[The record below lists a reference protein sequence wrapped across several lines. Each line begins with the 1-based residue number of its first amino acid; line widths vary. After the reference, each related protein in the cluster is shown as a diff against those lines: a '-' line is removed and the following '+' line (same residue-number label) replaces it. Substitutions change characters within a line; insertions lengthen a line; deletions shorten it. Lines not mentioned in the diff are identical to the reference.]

1 VIVVS
6 SRLLLSSSRMLILSL
21 DTTTRA
27 GSCALLRN
35 DRVLCEQASDPKR
48 DQAERLPGDLAALL
62 EREGT
67 RLEAIDAFAVAT
79 GPGSFTGLR
88 VGIAT
93 MQGLAM
99 AAGKPLIG
107 VSAFDALARLA
118 GEDIQSAHVARALSG
133 PRGEP
138 AAGSPPR
145 TRVRGGAVA
154 RPTGERVATWID
166 AWRGEVFAAL
176 YEEDR
181 EVVAPVVAPPD
192 VLLELLNGRPTLFTG
207 DGAALY
213 ETKIREGLG
222 DAARF
227 TMPVAPLLAGAVAAL
242 AGEAFRAGQ
251 RPRAHAIRPIY
262 VRRSDAELAVERKVA
277 ADRDPA
283 ARSGSPRAPSRDEGP
298 IADRKGPRR
307 IQ

>member
-1 VIVVS
+1 MTEVAGLDMALNHDVHDEHDHSVYRICRVIVIVVS
-6 SRLLLSSSRMLILSL
+6 SWLLLSSSRMLILSL

-27 GSCALLRN
+27 GSCALLRD
-35 DRVLCEQASDPKR
+35 DRVLREQASEASR

-62 EREGT
+62 ERDGT
-67 RLEAIDAFAVAT
+67 SLEAIDAFAVAT

-118 GEDIQSAHVARALSG
+118 SGDVQSAHVARALSG

-138 AAGSPPR
+138 DK
-145 TRVRGGAVA
+145 A

-176 YEEDR
+176 YEQGR
-181 EVVAPVVAPPD
+181 EAVAPVVAPPD
-192 VLLELLNGRPTLFTG
+192 VLLEPLKGRPTLFTG
-207 DGAALY
+207 DGAAVY
-213 ETKIREGLG
+213 ETQIRAALG

-227 TMPVAPLLAGAVAAL
+227 TTPVAPPLAGAVAAL

-251 RPRAHAIRPIY
+251 RPLPHAIRPIY
-262 VRRSDAELAVERKVA
+262 VRRSDAELA
-277 ADRDPA
+277 
-283 ARSGSPRAPSRDEGP
+283 
-298 IADRKGPRR
+298 ADRKGAR
-307 IQ
+307 

>member
-1 VIVVS
+1 
-6 SRLLLSSSRMLILSL
+6 MLILSL

-27 GSCALLRN
+27 GSCALLRD
-35 DRVLCEQASDPKR
+35 DRVLREQAGDASR

-67 RLEAIDAFAVAT
+67 PLEAIDAFAVAT

-107 VSAFDALARLA
+107 VSAFDALFSLSSA
-118 GEDIQSAHVARALSG
+118 DSQSAHVARL
-133 PRGEP
+133 
-138 AAGSPPR
+138 
-145 TRVRGGAVA
+145 
-154 RPTGERVATWID
+154 TGIRVATWID

-176 YEEDR
+176 YEAGQ
-181 EVVAPVVAPPD
+181 EVGAPVVAPPD
-192 VLLELLNGRPTLFTG
+192 TLLERLKGTPTLFTG

-213 ETKIREGLG
+213 ETRIRAALG

-227 TMPVAPLLAGAVAAL
+227 TTPVAPLLAGAVAAL
-242 AGEAFRAGQ
+242 AAEAVRAGH
-251 RPRAHAIRPIY
+251 RPLPHAIRPIY
-262 VRRSDAELAVERKVA
+262 VRRSDAELAADRKVV
-277 ADRDPA
+277 ADRDSSA
-283 ARSGSPRAPSRDEGP
+283 GSGSPRAKSTGDV
-298 IADRKGPRR
+298 PRG
-307 IQ
+307 I

>member
-1 VIVVS
+1 
-6 SRLLLSSSRMLILSL
+6 MLILSL
-21 DTTTRA
+21 DTTTGA
-27 GSCALLRN
+27 GSCALLRD
-35 DRVLCEQASDPKR
+35 DRVLREQASDASR

-118 GEDIQSAHVARALSG
+118 KA
-133 PRGEP
+133 
-138 AAGSPPR
+138 
-145 TRVRGGAVA
+145 
-154 RPTGERVATWID
+154 ERVQVAAWID

-176 YEEDR
+176 YEEGR
-181 EVVAPVVAPPD
+181 EAVAPVVAPPD
-192 VLLELLNGRPTLFTG
+192 VLLEPLKGRRTLFTG

-213 ETKIREGLG
+213 ETQIRASLG

-227 TMPVAPLLAGAVAAL
+227 TTPVAPPLAGAVAAL
-242 AGEAFRAGQ
+242 AAEAFGAGH
-251 RPRAHAIRPIY
+251 RPLPHAIRPIY
-262 VRRSDAELAVERKVA
+262 VRRSDAELA
-277 ADRDPA
+277 
-283 ARSGSPRAPSRDEGP
+283 
-298 IADRKGPRR
+298 ADRKGAR
-307 IQ
+307 

>member
-1 VIVVS
+1 
-6 SRLLLSSSRMLILSL
+6 MLILSL

-27 GSCALLRN
+27 GSCALLQD
-35 DRVLCEQASDPKR
+35 DRVLREQAGDASR

-107 VSAFDALARLA
+107 VSAFDALVKLA
-118 GEDIQSAHVARALSG
+118 GDADRDG
-133 PRGEP
+133 PRRTAEGP
-138 AAGSPPR
+138 RRIAA
-145 TRVRGGAVA
+145 
-154 RPTGERVATWID
+154 WID

-176 YEEDR
+176 YQEGR
-181 EVVAPVVAPPD
+181 EAVAPVVAPPD
-192 VLLELLNGRPTLFTG
+192 VLLEPLKGRLTLFTG

-213 ETKIREGLG
+213 ETQIRAGLG
-222 DAARF
+222 DAACF
-227 TMPVAPLLAGAVAAL
+227 TTPVAPPLAAAIAAL
-242 AGEAFRAGQ
+242 AAEAVRAGH
-251 RPRAHAIRPIY
+251 RPLPHAIRPIY
-262 VRRSDAELAVERKVA
+262 VRRSDAELA
-277 ADRDPA
+277 
-283 ARSGSPRAPSRDEGP
+283 
-298 IADRKGPRR
+298 ADRKSSRTVKVR
-307 IQ
+307 AASE

>member
-27 GSCALLRN
+27 GSCALLRD
-35 DRVLCEQASDPKR
+35 DRVLREQAGDAAR

-67 RLEAIDAFAVAT
+67 RLDAIDAYAVAT

-118 GEDIQSAHVARALSG
+118 ADADRKGPRRSPVLTDAERAFAAREVLADAARAFTA
-133 PRGEP
+133 RE
-138 AAGSPPR
+138 
-145 TRVRGGAVA
+145 VRI
-154 RPTGERVATWID
+154 ATWID

-176 YEEDR
+176 YEEGR
-181 EVVAPVVAPPD
+181 EVVAPVVAPPA
-192 VLLELLNGRPTLFTG
+192 VLLEPLKGRPTLFTG

-213 ETKIREGLG
+213 ETRIRAGLG
-222 DAARF
+222 DAAHF
-227 TMPVAPLLAGAVAAL
+227 TTPVAPLLAGAVAAL
-242 AGEAFRAGQ
+242 AGEALRAGQ
-251 RPRAHAIRPIY
+251 RPLPHAIRPVY
-262 VRRSDAELAVERKVA
+262 VRRSDAELAVDRKVA
-277 ADRDPA
+277 ADR
-283 ARSGSPRAPSRDEGP
+283 EGP

-307 IQ
+307 I